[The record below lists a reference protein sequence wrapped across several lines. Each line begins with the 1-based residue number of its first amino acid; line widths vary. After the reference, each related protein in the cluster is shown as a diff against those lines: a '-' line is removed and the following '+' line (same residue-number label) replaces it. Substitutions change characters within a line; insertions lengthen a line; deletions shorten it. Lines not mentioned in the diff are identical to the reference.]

1 MSVSPVNTNNGAR
14 ERVTLSP
21 WKWRMMEHI
30 QIIKDAF
37 EIYGKEYRSL
47 GDYSATS
54 LIDPPRKV
62 QLTKR
67 YGHLCKPTIESMIAA
82 MIGTAVHE
90 KMEKLLR
97 LANVKNPDYLLE
109 RSVVSALNVSRPD
122 ETTSGGILMPKYK
135 KWTRLVAGRFD
146 ILYKEQD
153 LYDIKTVK
161 TWKLIFDPEMVDWHQ
176 QQNIYAY
183 LLKDRGIE
191 IKTVNIVAFY
201 LDWIEANA
209 IRDKNYP
216 QSPIVQYKL
225 KLWDWNQTDEFIK
238 ARLLTHCEAED
249 MKDEE
254 LPECTREE
262 MWERLPEFAIM
273 KNSKAKRATKVIRE
287 GTFEDA
293 LREARSMGGLGKDS
307 FIEVRNQVRKRCEK
321 YCKVKDYCSQWQNY
335 ARKKNSQGLNDIF
348 PLSEV
353 L

>member
-1 MSVSPVNTNNGAR
+1 
-14 ERVTLSP
+14 
-21 WKWRMMEHI
+21 MEYI

-37 EIYGKEYRSL
+37 EVYGKEYRSL

-67 YGHLCKPTIESMIAA
+67 YGHLCKPTIESQIAA
-82 MIGTAVHE
+82 LIGTAVHE
-90 KMEKLLR
+90 KMERLLR

-109 RSVVSALNVSRPD
+109 RSVAHPFFTGPD
-122 ETTSGGILMPKYK
+122 GTEIRM
-135 KWTRLVAGRFD
+135 VAGRFD

-153 LYDIKTVK
+153 LYDIKTAK
-161 TWKLIFDPEMVDWHQ
+161 TWKLIFDPDMKDWHE

-183 LLKDRGIE
+183 LLRERGIE
-191 IKTVNIVAFY
+191 IKTLNIVAFY

-225 KLWDWNQTDEFIK
+225 KLWDWETTGKFIED
-238 ARLLTHCEAED
+238 RLAIQVGAEYE
-249 MKDEE
+249 KDED
-254 LPECTREE
+254 LPKCTMEE
-262 MWERLPEFAIM
+262 RWERLPEYAIM
-273 KNSKAKRATKVIRE
+273 KNAKAKRASKVIRE

-293 LREARSMGGLGKDS
+293 LRAARSMGGLGNDS
-307 FIEVRNQVRKRCEK
+307 FIESRHQVRKRCEK
-321 YCKVKDYCSQWQNY
+321 YCKVKDYCSQYQKY
-335 ARKKNSQGLNDIF
+335 ARKKNSSGLNTIY

>member
-1 MSVSPVNTNNGAR
+1 MN
-14 ERVTLSP
+14 
-21 WKWRMMEHI
+21 HI

-37 EIYGKEYRSL
+37 EIYGKEY
-47 GDYSATS
+47 
-54 LIDPPRKV
+54 PPRKV

-97 LANVKNPDYLLE
+97 LASVKNPDYLLE
-109 RSVVSALNVSRPD
+109 RSVVHPFWSGPD
-122 ETTSGGILMPKYK
+122 GIE
-135 KWTRLVAGRFD
+135 TRLIAGRFD
-146 ILYKEQD
+146 ILYKEED

-161 TWKLIFDPEMVDWHQ
+161 TWKLIFDPDMVDWHQ

-183 LLKDRGIE
+183 LLRARGIE
-191 IKTVNIVAFY
+191 IKTLNICAFY

-209 IRDKNYP
+209 IRDRNYP

-225 KLWDWNQTDEFIK
+225 KLWDWETIAKYIQK
-238 ARLLTHCEAED
+238 RLDAHVAAETMPD
-249 MKDEE
+249 DQ

-273 KNSKAKRATKVIRE
+273 KNAKAKRATKVIRE

-293 LREARSMGGLGKDS
+293 LREARSMGG
-307 FIEVRNQVRKRCEK
+307 
-321 YCKVKDYCSQWQNY
+321 
-335 ARKKNSQGLNDIF
+335 
-348 PLSEV
+348 
-353 L
+353 

>member
-1 MSVSPVNTNNGAR
+1 VRPATTNNGAR
-14 ERVTLSP
+14 ERVTLSL
-21 WKWRMMEHI
+21 WKWRPMNHI

-37 EIYGKEYRSL
+37 EIYGREYKSL

-67 YGHLCKPTIESMIAA
+67 YGAVCKPTIESQIAA

-97 LANVKNPDYLLE
+97 LANVKNPDYMLE
-109 RSVVSALNVSRPD
+109 RNVVHPFDCGR
-122 ETTSGGILMPKYK
+122 EEIEI
-135 KWTRLVAGRFD
+135 RLVAGRFD
-146 ILYKEQD
+146 ILYKEED

-161 TWKLIFDPEMVDWHQ
+161 TWKLIFDPDMKDWHE

-183 LLKDRGIE
+183 LLRERGIE
-191 IKTVNIVAFY
+191 IKTLNIVAFY

-225 KLWDWNQTDEFIK
+225 KLWDWQETAMHMHN
-238 ARLLTHCEAED
+238 RLNMHVSAEHL
-249 MKDEE
+249 KDED
-254 LPECTREE
+254 LPECTLEE
-262 MWERLPEFAIM
+262 RWERLPEYALM
-273 KNSKAKRATKVIRE
+273 KNPKAKRATKVIRK

-293 LREARSMGGLGKDS
+293 LREARSTKGMGNDS
-307 FIEVRNQVRKRCEK
+307 FIEVRHSTRKRCEK
-321 YCKVKDYCSQWQNY
+321 YCKVKDYCSQYQEY
-335 ARKKNSQGLNDIF
+335 ARKKNSQGLNTIF

>member
-1 MSVSPVNTNNGAR
+1 MN
-14 ERVTLSP
+14 
-21 WKWRMMEHI
+21 HI

-97 LANVKNPDYLLE
+97 MANVKNPDYLLE
-109 RSVVSALNVSRPD
+109 RSVVHP
-122 ETTSGGILMPKYK
+122 MPCGESNEF
-135 KWTRLVAGRFD
+135 TRLIAGRFD

-161 TWKLIFDPEMVDWHQ
+161 TWKLIFDPDMTDWHQ

-183 LLKDRGIE
+183 LLRERGIE

-225 KLWDWNQTDEFIK
+225 KLWDWKTTADYIDE
-238 ARLLTHCEAED
+238 RLQMHFASESLED
-249 MKDEE
+249 KE
-254 LPECTREE
+254 LPECTQEE